1 MEGSEFAFDGVDLL
15 HYKYNKISLNRGGS
29 HVDSLESLK
38 NKKATINPKNNG
50 DKCFQYAVKVALSHE
65 NIVKDLQRMTPVTPF
80 TNQYNFKE
88 ITFPSHK
95 KDLKITFLFKLFT
108 FI

>member
-38 NKKATINPKNNG
+38 NKKVTINPK
-50 DKCFQYAVKVALSHE
+50 KK
-65 NIVKDLQRMTPVTPF
+65 MVTNVF
-80 TNQYNFKE
+80 NM
-88 ITFPSHK
+88 
-95 KDLKITFLFKLFT
+95 L
-108 FI
+108 